1 MGEGAD
7 VVRNGAPESE
17 DVGRVAGEITTL
29 RDELGGLVAELDRR
43 RHEALDLRLQVSRHP
58 VLVGTVA
65 TVAAVLVGGAIAL
78 AVRNARRRRRP
89 AVRAREARAALA
101 RLFEHPR
108 RVAAE
113 PSIGNKIATAVGVAI
128 ATTLAKRLIERSVR
142 PTPCADDGAG
152 VARPAGG
159 AAARLAE
166 RELAAV
172 LVRSVLGAI
181 AHVGHARLVRAVRAA
196 EGPPLGLGAVPDH
209 AAPAVGAA
217 RRERLDRA
225 LEAVEH
231 VALPGGLDLERLVV
245 LVPADLARPRHR
257 SPSRALRARARRAG
271 GRAASSRGERQPVR
285 RPRPVHS
292 PRDEREHEATVPPP
306 GRSARDIA
314 ISSTQ
319 PLVSEG

>member
-65 TVAAVLVGGAIAL
+65 TVAAILVGGAIAL

-142 PTPCADDGAG
+142 PTPRRRRRRRRGAPG
-152 VARPAGG
+152 RRRSRTSSRAR
-159 AAARLAE
+159 
-166 RELAAV
+166 AV

-181 AHVGHARLVRAVRAA
+181 AHLGHARLVRAVRAA

-285 RPRPVHS
+285 RPRPVLG
-292 PRDEREHEATVPPP
+292 PTRRT
-306 GRSARDIA
+306 
-314 ISSTQ
+314 
-319 PLVSEG
+319 